1 MTAPQD
7 RAGLVRVMAAAFF
20 ASRHRSI
27 GNALEDALA
36 AIEAAGCRVVPVEA
50 TGDMCAF
57 FHEGHY
63 APLDRVAYRAAG
75 GFPKAEYE
83 WAFMG
88 YRAMLA
94 ASPFAP
100 PQGDTP

>member
-7 RAGLVRVMAAAFF
+7 RAGLVRVMAEAFF

-36 AIEAAGCRVVPVEA
+36 AIEAASCRVVPVEA
-50 TGDMCAF
+50 TTRMKVG
-57 FHEGHY
+57 GW
-63 APLDRVAYRAAG
+63 RAYHR
-75 GFPKAEYE
+75 YE
-83 WAFMG
+83 SVRDA
-88 YRAMLA
+88 YD

-100 PQGDTP
+100 PHGDKS